1 MFTGREF
8 LKEVGLY
15 DYRNRVYSQEL
26 GRFLQTDPI
35 RFDAGDVNIYRYVGN
50 RANWHNDP
58 SGLIAPAVVAAAIV
72 VGVFVLEYIASK
84 LIDKYIWDPLFE
96 ESEKEEKDKSETPSD
111 RDKDGIPDDKDKDP
125 DNPDK
130 PFPRPCLV

>member
-35 RFDAGDVNIYRYVGN
+35 FLTKKRGGRVGHHRTSSN
-50 RANWHNDP
+50 KCIILGEEIN
-58 SGLIAPAVVAAAIV
+58 G
-72 VGVFVLEYIASK
+72 
-84 LIDKYIWDPLFE
+84 FE
-96 ESEKEEKDKSETPSD
+96 FKAMT
-111 RDKDGIPDDKDKDP
+111 
-125 DNPDK
+125 
-130 PFPRPCLV
+130 